1 MNIEKNT
8 KQNKPIQP
16 STSHS
21 FFLLIPRVR
30 YPCICALNSHNNIL
44 VKENTIIPVESIK
57 RVNISHFK
65 VIAFWKF
72 TKDATC
78 SKVLKNTKIIKK
90 KKLWTKFCWNFN
102 SWKFENQKFG
112 DTNFAEKCNVNH
124 ITVTIKGLTHKGLT
138 NKLKKK
144 KK

>member
-1 MNIEKNT
+1 M
-8 KQNKPIQP
+8 
-16 STSHS
+16 
-21 FFLLIPRVR
+21 
-30 YPCICALNSHNNIL
+30 

-90 KKLWTKFCWNFN
+90 KIVKKNCKNFN

-112 DTNFAEKCNVNH
+112 DTNFAEKCN
-124 ITVTIKGLTHKGLT
+124 TVTKKGLTHKGLT
-138 NKLKKK
+138 DKNN
-144 KK
+144 